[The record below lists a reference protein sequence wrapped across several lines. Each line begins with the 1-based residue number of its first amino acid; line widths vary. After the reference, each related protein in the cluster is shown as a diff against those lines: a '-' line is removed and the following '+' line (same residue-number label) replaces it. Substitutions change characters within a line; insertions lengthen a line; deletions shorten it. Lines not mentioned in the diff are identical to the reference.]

1 MIAILQRQLKAALPY
16 ALGSKWIT
24 FGLGLVIVGLPLSRA
39 ALTAGVIWLSLGI
52 FLPGKRIHTVPV
64 WIWAAL
70 ALFATYVVG
79 LFYTQDISRGW
90 GDLWQKIPLV
100 TVPLALFKAEKLP
113 ARTIRALLWL
123 MVITCSLTILLMFG
137 VALYNSMQ
145 DGLSIEML
153 QGCALG
159 GHCEEPAAW
168 LKARR
173 WFTYSPLSGGIGQHP
188 NWLSMILTGGFLS
201 MIWLWDDARKRGVPF
216 SHLQMGIVTGLTFV
230 AIALLSSRMQQL
242 IFAGVV
248 LAIGLYLLT
257 DRSTWKI
264 LIVPATLIILLFVGA
279 MALMPESR
287 DRMKE
292 VLAPST
298 SQSEEVVWSGI
309 TVRKEVWKSGWQ
321 LIGQIPLV
329 GVGTGDYRAE
339 LTEQYDRDGFL
350 YGHVREL
357 DPHNQ
362 VLATIIAVGVPG
374 VLVLC
379 FWIGSQMVTAFS
391 QKKWGWL
398 LWLAIFLLS
407 GLTETMLGRQIA
419 VAYIAVIGPFLAF
432 HLPKTGIIPGGETGS
447 APSATPAHTVSS
459 G

>member
-1 MIAILQRQLKAALPY
+1 MIAVLQRQLKAALPHNL
-16 ALGSKWIT
+16 ASKWIT
-24 FGLGLVIVGLPLSRA
+24 LGLVLVIVGLPLSRA
-39 ALTAGVIWLSLGI
+39 VLTAGVIWLSLGI
-52 FLPGKRIHTVPV
+52 FLPGKQIRTVPV

-70 ALFATYVVG
+70 ALFATYVIG
-79 LFYTQDISRGW
+79 LFYTQDTSKGW
-90 GDLWQKIPLV
+90 FDLWQKIPLV
-100 TVPLALFKAEKLP
+100 TVPLALFRAEKLP

-123 MVITCSLTILLMFG
+123 MVVTCTLTIVLMFG
-137 VALYNSMQ
+137 VAVFNSIE
-145 DGLSIEML
+145 DGLSIDML
-153 QGCALG
+153 QSCALG
-159 GHCEEPAAW
+159 GNCEDPAAW

-201 MIWLWDDARKRGVPF
+201 MVWLWDDARKRGVTF
-216 SHLQMGIVTGLTFV
+216 SHLRMGFVTGLTFV

-264 LIVPATLIILLFVGA
+264 LIVPATLMILLFVGS

-287 DRMKE
+287 ERMTE
-292 VLAPST
+292 ILAPSAAQT
-298 SQSEEVVWSGI
+298 EEVVWSGV
-309 TVRKEVWKSGWQ
+309 TVRKEIWKSGWQ
-321 LIGQIPLV
+321 LVGQIPLI
-329 GVGTGDYRAE
+329 GVGTGDYRDE
-339 LTEQYDRDGFL
+339 LTDQYYRDGFL
-350 YGHVREL
+350 YGHAREL

-362 VLATIIAVGVPG
+362 ILATIIAVGIPG
-374 VLVLC
+374 LLVLC
-379 FWIGSQMVTAFS
+379 FWLGSQMVTAFS

-398 LWLAIFLLS
+398 LWIAIFLLS

-447 APSATPAHTVSS
+447 GPSAKPAHTV
-459 G
+459 